1 MRKEREEAAAKRAQE
16 REEAE
21 AKRAQERKEMKET
34 IEELKRLMQ
43 TQNRTSNQTSKEAT
57 SSQERENSN
66 GLFFR
71 P

>member
-1 MRKEREEAAAKRAQE
+1 
-16 REEAE
+16 
-21 AKRAQERKEMKET
+21 MKET

-43 TQNRTSNQTSKEAT
+43 AQNRTTNQTSKEAT